1 MCRAQVAVVMNWYCV
16 LGTPSYW
23 RTLFSRT
30 CENGTE
36 HRQKEH
42 IGSCK
47 WSELWLKTSAQAC
60 NHNRELATCHQGHTR
75 SKPSSLLHSFSSSC
89 PVTCQ
94 QLCHCG
100 DSTQQD
106 SG

>member
-16 LGTPSYW
+16 LGTPSFW

-42 IGSCK
+42 IGGCK
-47 WSELWLKTSAQAC
+47 WSELWLKASAQAC
-60 NHNRELATCHQGHTR
+60 NHNRELAPRHQGHPCPQA
-75 SKPSSLLHSFSSSC
+75 SWPVHSTSSSGKI
-89 PVTCQ
+89 TRQ
-94 QLCHCG
+94 HLRHRG
-100 DSTQQD
+100 HTTQQD